1 MKYSNSTHILL
12 KLILFCLLIV
22 IHPANAEQKNNSQ
35 FQRIQK
41 QARKSVFTDECVGD
55 WKKLWFLDGVK
66 AKVSNSDEA
75 MTIDTTNGYA
85 VLWTKQSFEG
95 DLRIEYDFR
104 RVDQYNKGVNII
116 YIQATGDEQNGCDE
130 DISKWSKKRNLAA
143 MSDYFMNMHTY
154 HISYAAYPKDYI
166 RGRRYL
172 PIENKRLKGTEL
184 TGSFFNTGFF
194 GDQQWMHI
202 TIIKQAKHLWM
213 EIRHPKKTQLFHLKN
228 EDKPPIQKGRVGL
241 RLMPGRL
248 SQFKNFKVSTAK

>member
-1 MKYSNSTHILL
+1 MKFSNPTHILL
-12 KLILFCLLIV
+12 KSILFCPLIV
-22 IHPANAEQKNNSQ
+22 IHPANAEQKNDSE

-41 QARKSVFTDECVGD
+41 QARKEVFTDECVGD
-55 WKKLWFLDGVK
+55 WRKLWFLDGVK

-116 YIQATGDEQNGCDE
+116 YIQAIGDGQNGCVE
-130 DISKWSKKRNLAA
+130 DISKWSNKRNLAA

-172 PIENKRLKGTEL
+172 RL
-184 TGSFFNTGFF
+184 
-194 GDQQWMHI
+194 
-202 TIIKQAKHLWM
+202 
-213 EIRHPKKTQLFHLKN
+213 
-228 EDKPPIQKGRVGL
+228 PPILGPQ
-241 RLMPGRL
+241 
-248 SQFKNFKVSTAK
+248 A

>member
-1 MKYSNSTHILL
+1 MKFMNPTHILL
-12 KLILFCLLIV
+12 KSILICSLIV
-22 IHPANAEQKNNSQ
+22 IHPANAEQKNDSE

-41 QARKSVFTDECVGD
+41 QTRKEVFTDECVGD

-213 EIRHPKKTQLFHLKN
+213 EIRHPKKTKLFHLKN

>member
-1 MKYSNSTHILL
+1 MKFSNPTHILL
-12 KLILFCLLIV
+12 KSILFYLLIV
-22 IHPANAEQKNNSQ
+22 IHPANAEQKNDSE

-41 QARKSVFTDECVGD
+41 QARKEVFTDECVGD
-55 WKKLWFLDGVK
+55 WKKLWFLDGIK

-75 MTIDTTNGYA
+75 MTIDTTKGYA

-116 YIQATGDEQNGCDE
+116 YIQATGDGQNGCDE

-202 TIIKQAKHLWM
+202 TIIKQPRDLWM

-228 EDKPPIQKGRVGL
+228 EDKPAIQKGHVGL

-248 SQFKNFKVSTAK
+248 SQFKNFNVSTAK